1 MPKVAPHYKDEAKRR
16 IVLAAM
22 EVMAE
27 SGHESVT
34 IDAVART
41 IGVTKGAVYW
51 YFPSKNALIQ
61 EIFVTI
67 EKEINAISSDPYFNR
82 PDTLDVPLAL
92 DQIFFVEVNRRKI
105 ARDIGLIAGPDDS
118 IPPMT
123 PAFAHELRCLLEG
136 GAAREQKNGC
146 IASLS
151 DTPTFALALV
161 LLTTGVLKGDIYATL
176 FLGNSRVRRIWYYAM
191 TLFLNPAR

>member
-1 MPKVAPHYKDEAKRR
+1 MPKVVPQYKDEAKRR

-34 IDAVART
+34 IDAVARK

-61 EIFVTI
+61 EIFVTM
-67 EKEINAISSDPYFNR
+67 EKEIDAISSDPFFNR

-92 DQIFFVEVNRRKI
+92 DQIFLVEVNRRKI
-105 ARDIGLIAGPDDS
+105 ACDFGLIAGPDDS
-118 IPPMT
+118 IPAMT
-123 PAFAHELRCLLEG
+123 PAFARELRSLLER
-136 GAAREQKNGC
+136 GAECEQKNGC

-151 DTPTFALALV
+151 DTTTLALALA

-191 TLFLNPAR
+191 ALFLNPTR